1 MIKIFHNPSCSK
13 SREALK
19 YLNDFKLN
27 FEVCEYLKNPISK
40 SDLQDV
46 LTLLNYSPSDLIR
59 SNENQF
65 KEHIKGKQLSEEE
78 ILELM
83 LKYPKLIERPIVI
96 VGEEAVVA
104 RPLEKLKG
112 LFEKLIE
119 IRRENS
125 SKNEK

>member
-19 YLNDFKLN
+19 YLNDCKLN
-27 FEVCEYLKNPISK
+27 FEVCEYLKNPLSK
-40 SDLQDV
+40 SDLQYV

-59 SNENQF
+59 SNETQF
-65 KEHIKGKQLSEEE
+65 KEHVKGKQLSEEE

-96 VGEEAVVA
+96 AGVKAVVA
-104 RPLEKLKG
+104 RPLEKSKSLLK
-112 LFEKLIE
+112 
-119 IRRENS
+119 
-125 SKNEK
+125 